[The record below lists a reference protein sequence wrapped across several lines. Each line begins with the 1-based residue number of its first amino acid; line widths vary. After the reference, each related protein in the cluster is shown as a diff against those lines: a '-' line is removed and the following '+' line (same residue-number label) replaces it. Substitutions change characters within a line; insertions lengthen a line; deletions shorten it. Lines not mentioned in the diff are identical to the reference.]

1 MDTTNISYPG
11 YSSSMSQPVQ
21 FGGSIVQSVLPKVL
35 TFASAES
42 GNVVLYEI
50 NKLSILLTLPP
61 GMELPHAS
69 GIVKSDKKFPTPH
82 GDKSGYLFYKNNASH
97 IDTLNK
103 LFNGDVWQKELSE
116 PLPQPVVPK
125 DPSLLVRK
133 TIMYNGRTMDI
144 SVWEYSDK
152 SLAVFSP
159 MDFSGGNERML
170 KPCRGLACT
179 DSPSGKC
186 DGYLIFKNNVGMI
199 SFLKQFIPDV
209 NFEAMYK
216 KSIPPSSSSS
226 SYSSIPKEPQ
236 LLETKQIMLN
246 GQEFNLEFYEYSE
259 LSVVL
264 FPTPMIS
271 LGGDYRQTDNLKHPT
286 QGPRSGYTIAKANLG
301 SIESVC
307 KYFGFSNIE
316 TLYTM
321 KPEVAARSVAMSNT
335 TVPQQSNLAD
345 MSIKTFDDIPIE
357 SLTTILRRK
366 LVTSTGITCKEM
378 LGDKFLVYGDEESV
392 NDKISEMDDMS
403 ISIEIKLSG
412 KYLVLLERDE

>member
-1 MDTTNISYPG
+1 MDTTTMSYPG
-11 YSSSMSQPVQ
+11 YSSSMPQPVQ

-35 TFASAES
+35 TFASVES

-61 GMELPHAS
+61 GMELPTTS

-97 IDTLNK
+97 IETLNK
-103 LFNGDVWQKELSE
+103 LFNGDVWQNELSE
-116 PLPQPVVPK
+116 PLPQPVIPK

-133 TIMYNGRTMDI
+133 AIMYNGRTMDI

-152 SLAVFSP
+152 SLAVFTP
-159 MDFSGGNERML
+159 MDFSGGNDRLL

-179 DSPSGKC
+179 DSPNGKC
-186 DGYLIFKNNVGMI
+186 DGYLIFKNNTGMI

-216 KSIPPSSSSS
+216 KSIPPTSSSST
-226 SYSSIPKEPQ
+226 SIPREPQ

-264 FPTPMIS
+264 FPSPMIS
-271 LGGDYRQTDNLKHPT
+271 LGTDYKQTDNLKHPI
-286 QGPRSGYTIAKANLG
+286 QGSRPGYTIPKSNVVA
-301 SIESVC
+301 IESVC

-321 KPEVAARSVAMSNT
+321 KPEPPSRSVAMSST
-335 TVPQQSNLAD
+335 ITQQQSNLAD

-392 NDKISEMDDMS
+392 NEKISEMDDMS

-412 KYLVLLERDE
+412 KYLVLLERED